1 MPHKRLLKGEKDNIQ
16 PIKEV
21 AHSTKKRT
29 AIFYGRVSSGTQAK
43 EDSGGLDRQKF
54 AGLEWEKK
62 SHHDCE
68 IDWDKSRFV
77 AESGAKAG
85 RLQFFIDMVKN
96 GEIPRDSVLV
106 ASGDSCSEWK

>member
-1 MPHKRLLKGEKDNIQ
+1 MPPKRLLKGEKDNIQ

-54 AGLEWEKK
+54 ASLEWEKK
-62 SHHDCE
+62 NHHDCE
-68 IDWDKSRFV
+68 IDWDK
-77 AESGAKAG
+77 AG
-85 RLQFFIDMVKN
+85 SLQSQGLKLVDFNSLLIWSKMVRLIEIQFLLQRIFIV
-96 GEIPRDSVLV
+96 
-106 ASGDSCSEWK
+106 